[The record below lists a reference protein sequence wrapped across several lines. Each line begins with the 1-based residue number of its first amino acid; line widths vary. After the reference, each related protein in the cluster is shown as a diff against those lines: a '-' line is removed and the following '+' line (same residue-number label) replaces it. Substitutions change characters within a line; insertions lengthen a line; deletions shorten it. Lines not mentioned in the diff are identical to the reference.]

1 MNAQPPSKPV
11 VLWVDDHPEHNAA
24 ERSVLAQ
31 HGYLVTTVRNT
42 NQALA
47 QINHRSFVAIISDMG
62 RFEGPNEGYVLLE
75 AIRRQGNK
83 TPYFIYAGSDEQR
96 HVEEAYSRGA
106 NGCTNKLEVLV
117 MLVRAAPK

>member
-24 ERSVLAQ
+24 ERAILAE

-42 NQALA
+42 KQALA
-47 QINHRSFVAIISDMG
+47 QIKSRSFVAIISDMG
-62 RFEGPNEGYVLLE
+62 RWEGPNEGYVLLDT
-75 AIRRQGNK
+75 IRAQGNK
-83 TPYFIYAGSDEQR
+83 TPYFIYAGPDEHR

-106 NGCTNKLEVLV
+106 NGCTNKLDVLV
-117 MLVRAAPK
+117 MLVRSAPK